1 MVSKIIKHIGFAFLI
16 IFFQIVVFNNLGIS
30 AYLVPFIYPSIIIS
44 LPRTANKSLVLL
56 LGFSIGLIIDLF
68 SNSGGTHAMGLTVM
82 AFLQPH
88 LLASMGPSDS
98 SAEKNQASIYSL
110 GFKNYLVF
118 ALILLF
124 VHHFVVFTMEVFS
137 FSNFNLTLIRVIF
150 STISSLVLLVLLQFI
165 FVRKQKK

>member
-1 MVSKIIKHIGFAFLI
+1 MESKIIKHIGFAFLI

-30 AYLVPFIYPSIIIS
+30 AYVIPFIYPVIIIS
-44 LPRTANKSLVLL
+44 FARTVNKSLVLL

-68 SNSGGTHAMGLTVM
+68 SNTGGAHTMGLTVM

-110 GFKNYLVF
+110 GLKNYLVF
-118 ALILLF
+118 AMILLF
-124 VHHFVVFTMEVFS
+124 VHHFVVFTIEVFS
-137 FSNFNLTLIRVIF
+137 FSNFNLTLLRVVF
-150 STISSLVLLVLLQFI
+150 STIASLILLMLLQFI
-165 FVRKQKK
+165 FVRKVK